1 MASRLPEFVFQA
13 ELMLTQLQT
22 QQNASLE
29 KETPK
34 ILDKK
39 PTEDMEETMPCS
51 GSSQQISTLR
61 RWYAMAFMESRREV
75 PLNDDVTEAA
85 ASKFFGIRQWLY
97 TWRKQLLA
105 LALIGITFLI
115 CWESANEF
123 SSFQTPHVAK
133 TRGLPGHLAGVNLG
147 GWLCLE
153 DWFYSGNSGL
163 HVSTIDHDGQGRCL
177 PPLRSIPWTSEGN
190 LTFELNRSKG
200 VLDLFKDVNGA
211 TNQRYLDDHV
221 KDVASHHPSLF
232 DGRLVEILFS
242 IFSTVW
248 GNDPDSSWL
257 IWFKRVENTN
267 FVSQP
272 FFAEAL
278 LFTQFCGRHHR
289 FLFYKSYNR
298 VWDPSMY

>member
-1 MASRLPEFVFQA
+1 MIKRGVLILGHGFTASRICFPSRIDVDTAPDPDLGQK
-13 ELMLTQLQT
+13 T
-22 QQNASLE
+22 
-29 KETPK
+29 
-34 ILDKK
+34 
-39 PTEDMEETMPCS
+39 TEDMEETMHAAEVHNK
-51 GSSQQISTLR
+51 SQLFVVN
-61 RWYAMAFMESRREV
+61 AMAFMESGREV
-75 PLNDDVTEAA
+75 PLNDDVSQA

-115 CWESANEF
+115 CLESANEF

-232 DGRLVEILFS
+232 DGCLVGIIFS

-248 GNDPDSSWL
+248 GNDPDSS
-257 IWFKRVENTN
+257 
-267 FVSQP
+267 
-272 FFAEAL
+272 
-278 LFTQFCGRHHR
+278 
-289 FLFYKSYNR
+289 
-298 VWDPSMY
+298 

>member
-1 MASRLPEFVFQA
+1 MQVQEKKQNLNHDQEGVLILGHGFTASRICFPSRIDVDTAPDPAKCELGKKLPRSWTKNQQKPWTKIMHAAEVHNKSQLFVV
-13 ELMLTQLQT
+13 
-22 QQNASLE
+22 N
-29 KETPK
+29 
-34 ILDKK
+34 
-39 PTEDMEETMPCS
+39 
-51 GSSQQISTLR
+51 
-61 RWYAMAFMESRREV
+61 AMAFMESGREV

-85 ASKFFGIRQWLY
+85 PSKFFGIRQWLY

-115 CWESANEF
+115 CLESANEF

-232 DGRLVEILFS
+232 DGCLVGILFS

-248 GNDPDSSWL
+248 GNDPDSSSL
-257 IWFKRVENTN
+257 I
-267 FVSQP
+267 
-272 FFAEAL
+272 
-278 LFTQFCGRHHR
+278 
-289 FLFYKSYNR
+289 
-298 VWDPSMY
+298 